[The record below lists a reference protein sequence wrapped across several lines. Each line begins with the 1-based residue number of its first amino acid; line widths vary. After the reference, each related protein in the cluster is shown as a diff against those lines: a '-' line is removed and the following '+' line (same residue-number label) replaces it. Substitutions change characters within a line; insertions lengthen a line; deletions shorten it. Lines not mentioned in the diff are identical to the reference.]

1 MTPFLMIS
9 ETISNQLLKLPNRPR
24 NAPRRNR
31 KSKTQA
37 AKRIPRQDGK
47 IAPHQMRNQDLVVN
61 LITHQRAKRIHLITR
76 QMMRSQKIQDKTKVS
91 LKFHNKMRKLHLSN
105 QMMENFLKNLSLAS
119 QLLLAPLSAMMISLA
134 QDTFLQES
142 AQSEVCAGPQAPLA
156 WTAPAV
162 MAADMLSRD
171 ILATLGILGHSIA
184 S

>member
-9 ETISNQLLKLPNRPR
+9 ETTSNQQLKLPRRPR

-47 IAPHQMRNQDLVVN
+47 IVPHQMRSLDQVVN
-61 LITHQRAKRIHLITR
+61 LITHQRAKRIHLITP
-76 QMMRSQKIQDKTKVS
+76 QMMRSLKIQDKMKVS
-91 LKFHNKMRKLHLSN
+91 PKIHNKMRKLHQSN
-105 QMMENFLKNLSLAS
+105 QMMASFLKNLSLAS

-142 AQSEVCAGPQAPLA
+142 ARSEVCAGPQAPLA

-162 MAADMLSRD
+162 MVADMHFQD
-171 ILATLGILGHSIA
+171 ILATQGILGHSIA